1 MQTSTICAA
10 LVLIPAMADADPRA
24 MTLADAVAHA
34 EAHHP
39 EVRAALA
46 RVAAQRA
53 AANVPRAQW
62 YPVFGA
68 TAQLFGATANNTTGT
83 YVTQPYMDIPRI
95 GATRV
100 TSPGTMEPSAS
111 TLVAIG
117 GTQEIFDFGR
127 IAAQAAAED
136 ALADVEKQRAAAREL
151 DVRYDV
157 EEAYFAVLAAK
168 SIDQATDAAVSRTR
182 WHRDYA
188 KANVASGMRPP
199 IDLTRAEAEL
209 AKLEM
214 AKTKSSGNITMAQA
228 VFAAAVGV
236 EDATLDA
243 APAPQERGAPAM
255 NDALQRAAEHDP
267 RILIAESQ
275 LDAEKKRTTAIG
287 AELRPEFYLSA
298 TFSGRNGG
306 APPSSGASTLYGGWV
321 PYIPN
326 WDVGIVFSWPIYDGT
341 VIARK
346 SASRAREDM
355 RRDEILAARQATS
368 VAVRQASVALDV
380 AKSAIEPLERA
391 KTAAEANYAQAE
403 ARFKAGLGTSIEL
416 ADAENVRTDA
426 DIQLALGT
434 FESARARAALG
445 RAMAEG
451 Q

>member
-214 AKTKSSGNITMAQA
+214 AKTKSSGNITIAQA

-255 NDALQRAAEHDP
+255 NDALQPAAEHDP
-267 RILIAESQ
+267 RTMGSVHPELGRGNRIFMANLRWNG
-275 LDAEKKRTTAIG
+275 DRPKIG
-287 AELRPEFYLSA
+287 
-298 TFSGRNGG
+298 
-306 APPSSGASTLYGGWV
+306 V
-321 PYIPN
+321 
-326 WDVGIVFSWPIYDGT
+326 
-341 VIARK
+341 
-346 SASRAREDM
+346 
-355 RRDEILAARQATS
+355 
-368 VAVRQASVALDV
+368 
-380 AKSAIEPLERA
+380 
-391 KTAAEANYAQAE
+391 
-403 ARFKAGLGTSIEL
+403 
-416 ADAENVRTDA
+416 
-426 DIQLALGT
+426 
-434 FESARARAALG
+434 ARARGHAA
-445 RAMAEG
+445 
-451 Q
+451 